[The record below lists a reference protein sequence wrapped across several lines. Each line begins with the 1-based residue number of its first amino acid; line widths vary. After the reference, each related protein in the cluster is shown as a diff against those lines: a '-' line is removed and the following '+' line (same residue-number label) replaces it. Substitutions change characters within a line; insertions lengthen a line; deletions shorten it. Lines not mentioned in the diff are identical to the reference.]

1 MKINK
6 ITILMG
12 VVGLVYGT
20 SSNAFYN
27 VNAALTA
34 PTNWNWGYI
43 YNATQDLFR
52 LTNNNGSNYG
62 WPGFVKVSASGYNN
76 YSWNSET
83 GHFDDGDSSNDP
95 TLPQT
100 ILPNGLN
107 VEMKFNRSN
116 TTWFDFTN
124 PDSDNYPYSF
134 ADDTKIGSNNT
145 VGTIADKWF
154 LKFDNQT
161 NRDYRLYLDRS
172 SSPASG
178 YTFAKYD
185 GTIYGGVFNAILL
198 AGSGNLNTLLIP
210 SFTTLEWYIETTAT
224 TQYIDAWYLQD
235 LGISEAWQNGYD
247 DGYTDGEN
255 DMVLTGGLPGLIANI
270 FDALTGIMNV
280 NIFGDITFG
289 GLLLFPIVITLFVFI
304 MKMVKAGT

>member
-6 ITILMG
+6 IAILMG
-12 VVGLVYGT
+12 VAGLVYGT

-27 VNAALTA
+27 VNADLTA
-34 PTNWNWGYI
+34 PTNWNWGFR

-62 WPGFVKVSASGYNN
+62 WPGFVKTTASGYNS
-76 YSWNSET
+76 YSWNSED

-107 VEMKFNRSN
+107 VEMTFNRSN

-134 ADDTKIGSNNT
+134 ADDIKIGSDST
-145 VGTIADKWF
+145 VGTAIKF
-154 LKFDNQT
+154 SFQFDNQT
-161 NRDYRLYLDRS
+161 NRDYYLNFDMS
-172 SSPASG
+172 STGGTNLGFYIYKGANEYQIDSG
-178 YTFAKYD
+178 GSNATFHR
-185 GTIYGGVFNAILL
+185 VF
-198 AGSGNLNTLLIP
+198 IP
-210 SFTTLEWYIETTAT
+210 SYTKVKLQTGSTTGAY
-224 TQYIDAWYLQD
+224 YFDAWYLQD
-235 LGISEAWQNGYD
+235 LGISDSWQNGYD

-255 DMVLTGGLPGLIANI
+255 DMVLTGGLPGMIANI